1 MSINNKNSELT
12 DVYIKSIINM
22 IKELKEAEN
31 FLDKILN
38 NKLKKDQNFVLLDK
52 VWLDKWKNIVGFEN
66 LNEKCL
72 KCKTDEDLK
81 KLIIEARDLFIQLDT
96 KQKLDELG
104 KMDCSNLIIIS
115 GKKRLI
121 NFESNFIPILS
132 SQCIYSLKLI
142 NKPFTINSE
151 ISNGIIFIHDQFP
164 DKDKEQKLILLYKNN
179 PQSND
184 FIRPVITLESKV
196 NIKNVVKEL
205 QKKKIDEIMK
215 QTDYKIEIIKPKDII
230 ENNENKD
237 KKRKEAEA
245 EGEKKR
251 LEQEEEKKRLEQ
263 AAKLKIKQEE
273 IGKKLKAEQKQ
284 KEEDEER
291 KKKEDEER
299 KKKED
304 EERKKKED
312 EERKKKEDEERK
324 KKEDEERK
332 KKEDEE
338 RKKKEDEERKKK
350 EDEERKKKDDEERKK
365 KEDEER
371 KKKDDEERKKKE
383 DEERKKKDDEV
394 EINRK
399 KLEKE
404 REEKKAE
411 KKKEELEDQGPVNVK
426 KEEEKNKNDLADA
439 MKKQMQF
446 DKKIKNGEILDENF
460 LISCSIINKKWFDKF
475 IQLSNYESI
484 KEKLSNNQNITN
496 EEIQKAIDEKKV
508 KFDEINNLIKKKPEP
523 INAQALDN
531 IENLAF
537 VDDEF
542 AAKILSLGENNNE
555 NANVNNINTNNN
567 NQISLEQPVKKTQII
582 INKGAAVIQ
591 LNEQKFVCANIQNAD
606 LNKRDNIE
614 IIDFPKEQKID
625 LFKEIKNN
633 NAKKGLREIAKEKYI
648 QNVIKKSDPIPPKP
662 EIPPKPQIP
671 NYLGDKDYSL
681 GLDNVGATCYMNAT
695 LQCLAHIKNIS
706 NHIIK
711 YKEEGIFK
719 DITTHKLSEAYSEV
733 VSEIWLP
740 KDNTKKSF
748 APKRFKDVLGKMN
761 ELFAPTAANDAK
773 DLLIYF
779 IEQMHNELNKSK
791 EKNMNLIMPDDMNPS
806 NLQQVRICFFEE
818 FTKKYKSVFSDYC
831 YGSTVS
837 TTLCHNCRTCKF
849 SYQCFSF
856 IIFPLL
862 EAKKYCVTSGRLHP
876 MFYNQY
882 ILNIEDCFL
891 YNQKVEQFTGNNQMY
906 CNICNASKDSSMWTK
921 ISTAP
926 FVLILIL
933 NRGRGNL
940 DFKESFIFWEIIDL
954 TNYVEFRQP
963 NNKLYLSGVVSH
975 MGDSGPSGHFI
986 AYCKMSPNSK
996 WYKYNDSIVSES
1008 DFQEVNRIGT
1018 PYILFY
1024 QKM

>member
-1 MSINNKNSELT
+1 MSNNNKNSELT

-72 KCKTDEDLK
+72 KCKTDEDMK

-104 KMDCSNLIIIS
+104 QMDCSNMIKIS
-115 GKKRLI
+115 GKKKLI
-121 NFESNFIPILS
+121 NYESNFIPILS
-132 SQCIYSLKLI
+132 NQCIYILKLI

-205 QKKKIDEIMK
+205 KKKKIDEIMK

-245 EGEKKR
+245 DGEKKR

-263 AAKLKIKQEE
+263 EEEKKRLEQEAELKIKQEE
-273 IGKKLKAEQKQ
+273 IEKKLKAEQKQ

-324 KKEDEERK
+324 KKD
-332 KKEDEE
+332 
-338 RKKKEDEERKKK
+338 
-350 EDEERKKKDDEERKK
+350 
-365 KEDEER
+365 
-371 KKKDDEERKKKE
+371 

-706 NHIIK
+706 NNIIK

-963 NNKLYLSGVVSH
+963 NNKLYLS
-975 MGDSGPSGHFI
+975 FF
-986 AYCKMSPNSK
+986 
-996 WYKYNDSIVSES
+996 E
-1008 DFQEVNRIGT
+1008 
-1018 PYILFY
+1018 
-1024 QKM
+1024 